1 MDLVINKTHC
11 LRPGHRLM
19 KLQSR
24 CKEKV
29 RNKEKQI
36 LRSYSDRTRPDTDK
50 GRNGKEKTKK
60 GCF

>member
-1 MDLVINKTHC
+1 MNLVINKTHC
-11 LRPGHRLM
+11 LRPDHHLE

-24 CKEKV
+24 CKKKV

-36 LRSYSDRTRPDTDK
+36 LQSYSDRSRPDTDK

-60 GCF
+60 ECF